1 MVLDIVLSNLPHI
14 NLSILDFKS
23 KMRQGRKGCL
33 PYINLSILD
42 FKLRKFEV
50 KFAVTP
56 LKNHTYAVFY
66 TSKGVAG
73 KANSP
78 QALAYGLFWEV
89 QYLYYAFLINCL
101 WHFGQETSIFF
112 FLLGTRRLALQLGHF
127 RYL

>member
-1 MVLDIVLSNLPHI
+1 MVGKKVQHTN
-14 NLSILDFKS
+14 
-23 KMRQGRKGCL
+23 
-33 PYINLSILD
+33 INLSILD
-42 FKLRKFEV
+42 FKLPKFEV

-89 QYLYYAFLINCL
+89 QYLYYALLCFTIFHYAFLINCL